1 MPAEQT
7 EQTEQN
13 KLYLYE
19 ALELRAEYDARIKTF
34 RDCLPETRKNRDR
47 FSVLRGDELQLRAV
61 DDFDL
66 SAVQESLR
74 ALEHKRRKLNN
85 AIQRAN
91 YAHAVSVD
99 GESLDLSEALE
110 VRKGISDRIGE
121 LHTQSVQS
129 AYQRV
134 IYKEDRDIVEPND
147 TTFTASMQQL
157 EAARLA
163 FRLLNRALRAASF
176 SVVVDFTDE

>member
-1 MPAEQT
+1 MPT
-7 EQTEQN
+7 GQN

-34 RDCLPETRKNRDR
+34 RDCLPEARRNRDR
-47 FSVLRGDELQLRAV
+47 LAMYRGDEGQLRAA
-61 DDFDL
+61 DDFDAA
-66 SAVQESLR
+66 AVQESLR

-91 YAHAVSVD
+91 YAHTVNAG
-99 GESLDLSEALE
+99 GETLDLSEALE
-110 VRKGISDRIGE
+110 LRKGLSDRIGE

-129 AYQRV
+129 AYVRV

-147 TTFTASMQQL
+147 ATFAVSMERL
-157 EAARLA
+157 ESARRA
-163 FRLLNRALRAASF
+163 FRDLNRALRAASF
-176 SVVVDFTDE
+176 SVVVEFGDE

>member
-1 MPAEQT
+1 MP
-7 EQTEQN
+7 TEQN

-34 RDCLPETRKNRDR
+34 RDCLPETRGNRDR
-47 FSVLRGDELQLRAV
+47 FGMYRDGEQQLHAAE
-61 DDFDL
+61 DFDVA
-66 SAVQESLR
+66 AVQESLR

-91 YAHAVSVD
+91 YAHTVSAD
-99 GESLDLSEALE
+99 GETLDLSEALE
-110 VRKGISDRIGE
+110 LRKGLSDRIGE

-129 AYQRV
+129 AYVRV

-147 TTFTASMQQL
+147 ATFAASMERL
-157 EAARLA
+157 ESARRE
-163 FRLLNRALRAASF
+163 FRDLNRALRAASF
-176 SVVVDFTDE
+176 TVVVDFADE

>member
-1 MPAEQT
+1 MP
-7 EQTEQN
+7 TEQN

-34 RDCLPETRKNRDR
+34 RDCLPETRRNRDR
-47 FSVLRGDELQLRAV
+47 LGVYRNDEEQLRAA
-61 DDFDL
+61 DDFDM
-66 SAVQESLR
+66 AVVRESLR

-91 YAHAVSVD
+91 YAHNVTAD

-110 VRKGISDRIGE
+110 VRKGLSDRIGE

-129 AYQRV
+129 AYVRV

-147 TTFTASMQQL
+147 ATFADSMAQL
-157 EAARLA
+157 ESARRA
-163 FRLLNRALRAASF
+163 FRDLNRALRAASF
-176 SVVVDFTDE
+176 TVVVDFTDE